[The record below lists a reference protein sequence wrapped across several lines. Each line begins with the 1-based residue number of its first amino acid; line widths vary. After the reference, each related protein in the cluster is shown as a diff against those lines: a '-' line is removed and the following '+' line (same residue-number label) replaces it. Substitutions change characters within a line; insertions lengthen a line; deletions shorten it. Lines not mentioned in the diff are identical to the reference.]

1 MVKNIIGKITH
12 GEVKRHKVETTKNK
26 KGQKYTRTFIDLN
39 I

>member
-1 MVKNIIGKITH
+1 M
-12 GEVKRHKVETTKNK
+12 GEVKRHQKVETSKNK